1 LKKHFLIIFVL
12 LVSINHGYAQ
22 SLSLFSRPKDI
33 HVTNL
38 TVADSISRCSNLNYF
53 PVVADDENYTLSVD
67 QSKIE
72 FLYGVPYTSAKYNY
86 LKVPVMLINT
96 SATTLRY
103 FSMSGSWWD
112 IYETDNQNLK
122 VFAQSSCY
130 KNSRIILSVPPNQYI
145 EKDIIIEVPKEES
158 KAIAFKVGMVLQRE
172 LENVHSINAKPTQLS
187 FLIPARQSLIWSN
200 YVMVSRWS
208 SGKKKEKYNSGF

>member
-1 LKKHFLIIFVL
+1 LKKRFLIVFVL
-12 LVSINHGYAQ
+12 LAFTGGNYAHD
-22 SLSLFSRPKDI
+22 LSLFAKSGAAHAI
-33 HVTNL
+33 NL
-38 TVADSISRCSNLNYF
+38 TAAESVSQHSNINYF
-53 PVVADDENYTLSVD
+53 PIVAGDESYTLSVD